1 MSNALRQSHLYIMRM
16 TPRRTNRGDSGTI
29 GTLCNIIYIHIHP
42 VKKIQNLLFINQ
54 EILETTGIL
63 FNIHPMIYHNI
74 RISFSQIDRSQK
86 QQKFGKIFIQSHI
99 YNT

>member
-29 GTLCNIIYIHIHP
+29 GILCNIKYIHP

-54 EILETTGIL
+54 EILEITGIL

-74 RISFSQIDRSQK
+74 RISSSQIDRFQK